1 MDPILDLA
9 AKLFGCK
16 RSELIEVRDLS
27 EGGLSV
33 IAKDWQR
40 KTFSVEEVTAAQPD
54 RDWSIIDGELVTTTP
69 IDISD
74 GIDEAEAAFAGRVL
88 AQRKRETEEAAKAL
102 NVRKTTKL

>member
-1 MDPILDLA
+1 MSADAPDPLLSLTPT
-9 AKLFGCK
+9 K
-16 RSELIEVRDLS
+16 EVD
-27 EGGLSV
+27 V
-33 IAKDWQR
+33 R

-74 GIDEAEAAFAGRVL
+74 GIDEAEAAFAGRAL

-102 NVRKTTKL
+102 NVRKTTKRKPKV